1 MWLELRAQ
9 GLRVGKQRVQRLM
22 QRQELRGRGKKR
34 FRVVTTD
41 SKHSLPIAPNR
52 LDRKFLVGVPDRVW
66 AGDLTYIGTEEGW
79 LCLAVVVEV
88 FSRRIVGWSLRPDIQ
103 AEIVRKVLEMAWYR
117 RRLTKGQELM
127 FPRGRGS
134 QYASDNFRRILDNF
148 GIVPSMSR
156 KGNCWD
162 NACAETLF
170 GSLKVARLA
179 GRTFATRRE
188 ARDEA
193 LEWIHWYNNTR
204 MHSTPNYLSP
214 AQFDENW
221 HRAETAVGL

>member
-1 MWLELRAQ
+1 
-9 GLRVGKQRVQRLM
+9 
-22 QRQELRGRGKKR
+22 
-34 FRVVTTD
+34 
-41 SKHSLPIAPNR
+41 
-52 LDRKFLVGVPDRVW
+52 
-66 AGDLTYIGTEEGW
+66 
-79 LCLAVVVEV
+79 
-88 FSRRIVGWSLRPDIQ
+88 
-103 AEIVRKVLEMAWYR
+103 
-117 RRLTKGQELM
+117 M
-127 FPRGRGS
+127 FPGDRGS

-170 GSLKVARLA
+170 GSLKVERLA
-179 GRTFATRRE
+179 GRTFTTRHE